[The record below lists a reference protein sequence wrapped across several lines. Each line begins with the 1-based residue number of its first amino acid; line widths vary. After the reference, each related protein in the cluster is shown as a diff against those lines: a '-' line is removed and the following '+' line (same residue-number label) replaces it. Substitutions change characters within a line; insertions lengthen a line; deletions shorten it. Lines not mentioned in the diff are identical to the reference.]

1 MKKQITVL
9 TLCAM
14 LFARCALAEA
24 QRLVLGVGVGVL
36 LFSVL
41 FSSSL
46 VDAASAP
53 RRIVIVFAG
62 FDERTGV
69 LFVAKDHRLF
79 EEEGLEAD
87 IVQARSGP
95 IAVSALATGDA
106 KFYVSGLTGAILGA
120 MAGGLDVVFIAGF
133 INKLDGYVVVS
144 PNIQRPVDLK
154 GKILGVQ
161 SIGGGLWMRTMMTLD
176 YWGLNPE
183 QDKIQFRILGDQ
195 SVVAQSI
202 LKGIID
208 GAFLDHIHS
217 KMLERQGYR
226 ILANITEV
234 GVPHQGT
241 AVLARRSFV
250 DQSPEIAEKSLR
262 VFSKAVAFF
271 HEPANKQAVMKS
283 LAKWLRLPRVED
295 AEAGYETMRALY
307 SRRLFPT
314 VAGLR
319 NGLRVLS
326 KVNPKLLGLKPED
339 LMEDR
344 LLKKLEQEGR

>member
-1 MKKQITVL
+1 MAFWQL
-9 TLCAM
+9 
-14 LFARCALAEA
+14 RW
-24 QRLVLGVGVGVL
+24 LVLGAGLLLSSL
-36 LFSVL
+36 LFSGSFL
-41 FSSSL
+41 
-46 VDAASAP
+46 DAASAP
-53 RRIVIVFAG
+53 QRIVIVFAG
-62 FDERTGV
+62 FDERMGV
-69 LFVAKDHRLF
+69 LFVAKDQHLF

-144 PNIQRPVDLK
+144 PNIRSPVDLK

-161 SIGGGLWMRTMMTLD
+161 SIGGGVWMRTMMTLD

-183 QDKIQFRILGDQ
+183 RDKIQFRILGDQ
-195 SVVAQSI
+195 YVLAQSI

-208 GAFLDHIHS
+208 GAFLDHTFS

-250 DQSPEIAEKSLR
+250 DQSPEVAEKSLR
-262 VFSKAVAFF
+262 TFSKAVAFF

-283 LAKWLRLPRVED
+283 LAKWLRLSRVED

-307 SRRLFPT
+307 SRRIFPT
-314 VAGLR
+314 RDGLR

-326 KVNPKLLGLKPED
+326 KVNPKLLGLKAED
-339 LMEDR
+339 IVDDRIVRKMER
-344 LLKKLEQEGR
+344 EGSL